1 MAPARANFD
10 IARSLSL
17 APAAGAQAPQTN
29 INPSKEVHGAARRS
43 PFEPPAAVF
52 RLLSKTYLEVDMPSI
67 TSRTDTLACSCAA
80 LALWLAGSAAAPAV
94 GASIGSAYTDYDAK
108 KCVHKA
114 GREVEDYGE
123 WRCRGLDGV
132 AVLVSAG
139 DQRMIMSF
147 GPHAAAEPAVSQTL
161 QGFNDVY
168 KARIEWRL
176 ARTAGGAAQPFAAI
190 VRWNT
195 ALLDDSPG
203 ALEAPRPKTI
213 NGKVLVVTRLGR
225 RGVCHVGYVDALA
238 NRDAATLARKIA
250 DEHARA
256 FRCDTDKPLI
266 LGETGPGFSASNE
279 AEKVE
284 R

>member
-1 MAPARANFD
+1 M
-10 IARSLSL
+10 L
-17 APAAGAQAPQTN
+17 AW
-29 INPSKEVHGAARRS
+29 
-43 PFEPPAAVF
+43 
-52 RLLSKTYLEVDMPSI
+52 L
-67 TSRTDTLACSCAA
+67 CAA
-80 LALWLAGSAAAPAV
+80 LALWLAGAAGAPA
-94 GASIGSAYTDYDAK
+94 ADEAFGSAYTNYDAT
-108 KCVHKA
+108 KCFHKA
-114 GREVEDYGE
+114 GRGPEDYGE
-123 WRCRGLDGV
+123 WRCRGLDGM

-139 DQRMIMSF
+139 DQRMTMSF

-168 KARIEWRL
+168 KARIEWRF

-203 ALEAPRPKTI
+203 APDAARPKTV
-213 NGKVLVVTRLGR
+213 NGRVLVVTRLGP
-225 RGVCHVGYVDALA
+225 RGVCHVGYVDARA
-238 NRDAATLARKIA
+238 NPDAETLARKIA

-256 FRCDTDKPLI
+256 FRCDTDKPII